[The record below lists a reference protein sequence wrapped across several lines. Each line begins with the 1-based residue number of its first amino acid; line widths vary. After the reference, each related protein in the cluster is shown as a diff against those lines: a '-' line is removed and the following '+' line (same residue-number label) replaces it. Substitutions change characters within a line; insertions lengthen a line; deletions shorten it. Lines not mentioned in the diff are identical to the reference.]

1 MAGGNRARVRA
12 TVTGG
17 AELAAKLRSLG
28 AKGPT
33 MMAAALHAGAM
44 LIQDAA
50 QQKAPRKT
58 STLARSITIVPGKM
72 SGKRAQV
79 LIGPTVE
86 YGKWIEF
93 GTGIYAR
100 GPGGG
105 RKTPWVWR
113 TGDGKFITTRGY
125 KPQPYMRPAFD
136 ENRQDA
142 LEEFRRVLS
151 MLVEAHAR

>member
-17 AELAAKLRSLG
+17 AEIAAKLRSLG
-28 AKGPT
+28 SKGPV
-33 MMAAALHAGAM
+33 MMAAALHAGAL
-44 LIQDAA
+44 LIQNEA
-50 QQKAPRKT
+50 KLLVPKKT
-58 STLARSITIVPGKM
+58 RTLSRSITIQPGKM

-93 GTGIYAR
+93 GTGIYAK
-100 GPGGG
+100 GGDG

-113 TGDGKFITTRGY
+113 TPDGKFITTRGY

-136 ENRQDA
+136 TKREAA
-142 LEEFRRVLS
+142 LREFERVLR
-151 MLVEAHAR
+151 MLVEANAQ

>member
-1 MAGGNRARVRA
+1 MAGPKNPARVRV

-17 AELAAKLRSLG
+17 AEVAAKLRALG
-28 AKGPT
+28 KQGPI

-44 LIQDAA
+44 LIQDEA

-93 GTGIYAR
+93 GTGIYAK

-125 KPQPYMRPAFD
+125 RPKPYMRPAFD
-136 ENRQDA
+136 EKREAA
-142 LEEFRRVLS
+142 LAEFREVLW
-151 MLVEAHAR
+151 MLVEANT